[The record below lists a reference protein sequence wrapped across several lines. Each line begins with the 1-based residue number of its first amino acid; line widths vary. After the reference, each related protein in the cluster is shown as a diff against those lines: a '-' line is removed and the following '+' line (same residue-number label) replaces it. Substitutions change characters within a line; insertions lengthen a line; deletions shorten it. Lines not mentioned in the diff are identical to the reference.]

1 MIELFFEVGPR
12 KPRILVP
19 IHIHLPMAF
28 RLFIL
33 HTFLLPAQISEL
45 NEGSLGLMEGSPH
58 YTLSQLR
65 AWKNKI
71 RQERKQLD
79 REELFVE
86 QRMAGL
92 LKEEEEKRKNFKR
105 KRMKVNLQK
114 EKVSEDSEGESEESD
129 SAEEGESDSA
139 EKAAKKKKILKK
151 VNLKKRVE
159 SEEAAERYAEEGA
172 DSEWYEGETEE
183 EWYAWKWVEQN
194 GEDYGIP
201 KQYTPCVYFF
211 KNHDCQKEEKCEWS
225 HNCLQSFSW

>member
-1 MIELFFEVGPR
+1 
-12 KPRILVP
+12 
-19 IHIHLPMAF
+19 
-28 RLFIL
+28 
-33 HTFLLPAQISEL
+33 
-45 NEGSLGLMEGSPH
+45 MEGSPH

-92 LKEEEEKRKNFKR
+92 LQEEEEKRKNFKR

-114 EKVSEDSEGESEESD
+114 EKVLEEGESEESD
-129 SAEEGESDSA
+129 WAEEGESDSA

-211 KNHDCQKEEKCEWS
+211 KNHDCQKGEKCEWS
-225 HNCLQSFSW
+225 HNGDIFLKEPFADCLKNLFW

>member
-1 MIELFFEVGPR
+1 
-12 KPRILVP
+12 
-19 IHIHLPMAF
+19 
-28 RLFIL
+28 
-33 HTFLLPAQISEL
+33 
-45 NEGSLGLMEGSPH
+45 MEGSAH
-58 YTLSQLR
+58 YYTLSQLR
-65 AWKNKI
+65 AWKNRI
-71 RQERKQLD
+71 LQQREQLD

-92 LKEEEEKRKNFKR
+92 LEEEEEEKRKNFKR

-114 EKVSEDSEGESEESD
+114 EKVLEEGESEESD
-129 SAEEGESDSA
+129 WAEEGESDSA

-159 SEEAAERYAEEGA
+159 SEEAAECYAEEGA

-183 EWYAWKWVEQN
+183 WYAWKWVKQN

-225 HNCLQSFSW
+225 HNEDIFLKEPFADCLKNLSW